1 MNNFKVIRPVLP
13 ATDMSAELK
22 FFDLLGFKP
31 VLDSQR
37 YYDKLDYAVLQR
49 DGLEIHVQLQQQKDL
64 PTSDKAQTIRILVN
78 DLSAIEKELIGKGFQ
93 FKRQDNTVW
102 NTNEFRI
109 HSPAH
114 NAIVFQEDTR

>member
-13 ATDMSAELK
+13 ATNMSAELK
-22 FFDLLGFKP
+22 FFDLLGFQSIY
-31 VLDSQR
+31 DSQR

-49 DGLEIHVQLQQQKDL
+49 DGLEIHIQLQQQKDL

-78 DLSAIEKELIGKGFQ
+78 DLNAIEKELSDKGFQ
-93 FKRQDNTVW
+93 FERQDNTAW
-102 NTNEFRI
+102 DTNEFRV

-114 NAIVFQEDTR
+114 NAIIFQEDSK